1 MVHGYKRDREGYVY
15 EMYYLSRET
24 VVIIVFN
31 WLMCRLYQKYQDD
44 TTEGV
49 LYKML
54 LHSLGVADL
63 PKELTAVSSTFSLRE
78 NQQAEEKKPMDLPER

>member
-1 MVHGYKRDREGYVY
+1 
-15 EMYYLSRET
+15 MYYLSSNDHNCFEL
-24 VVIIVFN
+24 V
-31 WLMCRLYQKYQDD
+31 MYRLYQKYQDD

-63 PKELTAVSSTFSLRE
+63 PKELTADISTSSPRE